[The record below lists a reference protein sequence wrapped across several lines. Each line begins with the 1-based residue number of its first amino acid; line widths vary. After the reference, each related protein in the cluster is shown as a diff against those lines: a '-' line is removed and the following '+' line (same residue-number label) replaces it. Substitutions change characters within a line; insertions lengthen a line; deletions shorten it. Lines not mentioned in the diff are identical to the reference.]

1 MIRDFGRR
9 LYGMVAVVYGALTLY
24 WHNAHTWPPLAA
36 LGNAPYRDAVTYVV
50 AAAAIGGGFAML
62 WRRTAR
68 LGAIV
73 LAALF
78 LGFAAFYLP
87 GIVRAPLVY
96 DSWGNFFEPFA
107 IFSGALV
114 AYAGVA
120 PAGAPW
126 NARLGAIGRACFGVS
141 VLSFAL
147 EQAFYLH
154 ATATLVPKWIP
165 PDQTFWAIATTI
177 AFVLAALA
185 ILSGLWALEASRLL
199 TAMLV
204 LFGALVWFPALAA
217 NPGSHFV
224 GSETAETFAIA
235 AAAWVL
241 ADYFLATAP
250 HGSTAASYRES
261 GRA

>member
-9 LYGMVAVVYGALTLY
+9 LYGTIAVVYGALTLY
-24 WHNAHTWPPLAA
+24 WHDAHTWPPLAA
-36 LGNAPYRDAVTYVV
+36 LANAPYRDAVTYLV
-50 AAAAIGGGFAML
+50 AAAAIGGGLAIL
-62 WRRTAR
+62 WRPTAR
-68 LGAIV
+68 AGAMVLG
-73 LAALF
+73 ALF
-78 LGFAAFYLP
+78 LGFSVFYLP

-96 DSWGNFFEPFA
+96 DSWGNFFEQFS
-107 IFSGALV
+107 IFSGALI
-114 AYAGVA
+114 AYASVA
-120 PAGAPW
+120 AGSVPW
-126 NARLGAIGRACFGVS
+126 RARVGAIGRACFGVS

-154 ATATLVPKWIP
+154 ATATLVPKWMP

-204 LFGALVWFPALAA
+204 LFGVLVWFPALAA
-217 NPGSHFV
+217 NPGSHFI

-235 AAAWVL
+235 AAAWIL
-241 ADYFLATAP
+241 ADYLLATA
-250 HGSTAASYRES
+250 R
-261 GRA
+261 R

>member
-1 MIRDFGRR
+1 MIRDFGRH
-9 LYGMVAVVYGALTLY
+9 LYGVVAVVYGALTLY
-24 WHNAHTWPPLAA
+24 WHNDHTWPPLAA
-36 LGNAPYRDAVTYVV
+36 LGNAPYRGAVTYLV
-50 AAAAIGGGFAML
+50 AAAAIVGGLAILG
-62 WRRTAR
+62 RRTAR
-68 LGAIV
+68 AGAMVLG
-73 LAALF
+73 ALF
-78 LGFAAFYLP
+78 LGFAIFYLP

-96 DSWGNFFEPFA
+96 DSWGNFFEQFS

-114 AYAGVA
+114 AYAGVF
-120 PAGAPW
+120 AGTAPW
-126 NARLGAIGRACFGVS
+126 RARVGAIGRACFGVS

-204 LFGALVWFPALAA
+204 LFGVLVWCPALVA
-217 NPGSHFV
+217 NRGSHFI
-224 GSETAETFAIA
+224 GAETAETFAIA
-235 AAAWVL
+235 AAAWIL
-241 ADYFLATAP
+241 ADYLFATTP
-250 HGSTAASYRES
+250 HGSAASYRES
-261 GRA
+261 RRA